1 MNKAD
6 LIEALAPRLGGRAQ
20 AALAVE
26 AFVDLVLRQ
35 VASGG
40 SVGVTGFGVF
50 ERVDRAARTG
60 RNPRTGEAVPIA
72 ATSTPR
78 FRPATYFKDVVNDPS
93 QLPTDGLAG
102 VRVGTHE
109 EDERVGAPASV
120 RRAATQGASGTAA
133 TAGSAAKAGSAT
145 RTASGTRG
153 ATGTRAGATQAAE
166 GAAEGAAEKAP
177 GRARRATSGRPA
189 TVRKTAP
196 KDEPQGEGAEVTK
209 TPEPA
214 RGGRMMIGG
223 EDITRSMIS
232 AKKAQLAKVKN
243 DQVVAKEEKAKKSD
257 DKKSGKKAGK
267 KSKSSEPKKDKK
279 TGKKKSKK

>member
-6 LIEALAPRLGGRAQ
+6 LIEALAPRLGGRSQ

-26 AFVDLVLRQ
+26 SIVDIVLRQ
-35 VASGG
+35 VAAGE

-60 RNPRTGEAVPIA
+60 RNPRTGEAVPIG

-78 FRPATYFKDVVNDPS
+78 FRPAAYFKDIVADPS
-93 QLPTDGLAG
+93 ALPADGLAG

-109 EDERVGAPASV
+109 MADERAGAPASV
-120 RRAATQGASGTAA
+120 RRTTPERAAPEAAPAPREKTQP
-133 TAGSAAKAGSAT
+133 
-145 RTASGTRG
+145 
-153 ATGTRAGATQAAE
+153 
-166 GAAEGAAEKAP
+166 AP
-177 GRARRATSGRPA
+177 ARKATSGRPA

-196 KDEPQGEGAEVTK
+196 PQEDLTSAGDEPAASSS
-209 TPEPA
+209 PA
-214 RGGRMMIGG
+214 RGGRMMIAG

-243 DQVVAKEEKAKKSD
+243 DRVAAKEEKGKKSE
-257 DKKSGKKAGK
+257 DKKSGKKAPAKRAGAKKDKKSGKKGK
-267 KSKSSEPKKDKK
+267 KSKA
-279 TGKKKSKK
+279 